1 MLRELRQLLIYLT
14 ICIFLVLA
22 ILVIAGKYKD
32 MSVENDRLKNNL
44 EYYKVRLNEKDS
56 NAIVYRQTV
65 KELKYS
71 KDTLLRHVEF
81 LMESLKLKPKNI
93 KTVVYSKSVV
103 RDTIID
109 TVTIEPNFYKK
120 ILFNDQTSIEISKED
135 SLITVIPNIENDQ
148 TILVY
153 TEEKYKYKNWFSRL
167 IHFNFSK
174 TRLDKYTI
182 ENSNPIIKTTGSK
195 IINIEK

>member
-14 ICIFLVLA
+14 IGIFLVLA
-22 ILVIAGKYKD
+22 ILAMAVKYKE

-65 KELKYS
+65 QELKYS

-81 LMESLKLKPKNI
+81 LRKSLKLKPKNI

-195 IINIEK
+195 IINVEK

>member
-22 ILVIAGKYKD
+22 ILAIAGKYKE

-81 LMESLKLKPKNI
+81 LRESLKLKPKNI

-182 ENSNPIIKTTGSK
+182 ENSNPIIKTTRSK
-195 IINIEK
+195 VINMEK